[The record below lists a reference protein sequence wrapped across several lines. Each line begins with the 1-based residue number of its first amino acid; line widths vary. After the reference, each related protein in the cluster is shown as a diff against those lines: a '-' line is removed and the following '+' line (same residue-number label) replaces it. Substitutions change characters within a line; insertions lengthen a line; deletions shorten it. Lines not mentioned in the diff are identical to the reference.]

1 MTFEEC
7 FSELKDDQESAAECI
22 HCLRKYGEN
31 ILFSRER
38 KRIILARELWDERPS
53 AHMKKISEILGIDSI
68 EKYQEMDS
76 KFNLTMY

>member
-1 MTFEEC
+1 MTYEEC
-7 FSELKDDQESAAECI
+7 FKDLRGDQESAAECI

-31 ILFSRER
+31 IIFSRER
-38 KRIILARELWDERPS
+38 KRIMLARELWDENPTEN
-53 AHMKKISEILGIDSI
+53 MKRISEILGIDSI